1 MVLLL
6 GELCL
11 SGFVNHVGHEGDG
24 PRPPAEGRAAA
35 PDAVLEGGPV
45 LRIDSN
51 GEVSSR
57 RMPADVINL
66 TFDDGPDPVWTP
78 KILDVLAQHGAHAT
92 FFVIGSKVNDYPDLV
107 RRMVAEGHEVGV
119 HTFTHAELI
128 TIPQWRRNL
137 ELTLSQNAIA
147 GAAGV
152 NSLLLRPPFSSEP
165 DAMSAEE
172 FDALKSVAAGRYLT
186 VLADRDTK
194 DWANPGVPTI
204 VAAAAPAPGEG
215 AVVMFH
221 DGGGDRSQTV
231 AALDALLT
239 QFGQQGYH
247 FTTVSEAL
255 KLSPSNVAV
264 DTATDLRGDALRVAQ
279 GLANRLSDALE
290 WLLFIA
296 LGLGLLR
303 LGIQV
308 VAARIHARRA
318 RRRQERYRLRYLGP
332 VSVVVPAYNEAA
344 NIAAT
349 VRSLIASDYPS
360 VEVIVVDD
368 GSTDGTAD
376 IVRSLGLRGVR
387 VVRQA
392 NAGKPAALNTGI
404 ARAMGDLIVLVDGD
418 TVFEPHAIG
427 RLVQPFADADVGAV
441 SGNTKVANRNGLLG
455 RWQHLEYV
463 VGFNLDRRLYDLG
476 ECMPTV
482 PGAIGAF
489 RREVLDATGG
499 VPATTLAE
507 DTDLTMAVL
516 RAGWRVVYEETAI
529 AWTEAPSTL
538 RQLWRQRYRW
548 CYGTMQA
555 IWKHRASLREPG
567 PAGKLGR
574 RGLVYLVLFQI
585 LLPLSAPAVD
595 VYALYGLVFLPIPQ
609 VLAVWLSYTA
619 VQLLAAGYA
628 LRLDRERLTPLWSLP
643 FQLVVYRQLM
653 YLVTVQSTVTALTGI
668 RLRWHSVTRTGDAG
682 RLLEESEPEPM
693 PHPPAPR
700 SAHHET
706 DPAYHPIRRHG
717 RGGADWTRVE

>member
-1 MVLLL
+1 LVLGMVLLL
-6 GELCL
+6 GELSL
-11 SGFVNHVGHEGDG
+11 SGYVHHVGHEGDG

-45 LRIDSN
+45 LRIDSS
-51 GEVSSR
+51 GQVSSR
-57 RMPADVINL
+57 SMPADAIAL
-66 TFDDGPDPVWTP
+66 TFDDGPDPGWTP
-78 KILDVLAQHGAHAT
+78 KILDVLARHSAHAT
-92 FFVIGSKVNDYPDLV
+92 FFVIGSAVNEHPDLV

-128 TIPQWRRNL
+128 TIPQWRRDL

-152 NSLLLRPPFSSEP
+152 NSILLRPPFSSEP

-172 FDALKSVAAGRYLT
+172 FDAIKSVAAGRYLT
-186 VLADRDTK
+186 VLTDRDTK
-194 DWANPGVPTI
+194 DWANPGVPAIITS
-204 VAAAAPAPGEG
+204 ATPETGAG
-215 AVVMFH
+215 AVVMLH
-221 DGGGDRSQTV
+221 DGGGDRSQTL
-231 AALDALLT
+231 AALDAMLT
-239 QFGQQGYH
+239 QFSQQGYH
-247 FTTVSEAL
+247 FTTISEAL
-255 KLSPSNVAV
+255 KLPASNIPAS
-264 DTATDLRGDALRVAQ
+264 TGSDLRGDALRIAQ
-279 GLANRLSDALE
+279 RLASWLSGALE
-290 WLLFIA
+290 ALLFIA
-296 LGLGLLR
+296 LSLGLLR

-318 RRRQERYRLRYLGP
+318 RRRRERSRLRYLGP

-349 VRSLIASDYPS
+349 VQSLVASDYPS
-360 VEVIVVDD
+360 IEVIVVDD

-392 NAGKPAALNTGI
+392 NAGKPAALNAGI
-404 ARAMGDLIVLVDGD
+404 ARAMSDLIVLVDGD

-441 SGNTKVANRNGLLG
+441 SGNTKVANRKGLLG

-489 RREVLDATGG
+489 RRGVLDATGG
-499 VPATTLAE
+499 VPTTTLAE

-567 PAGKLGR
+567 AAGKLGR
-574 RGLVYLVLFQI
+574 RGLLYLVLFQI
-585 LLPLSAPAVD
+585 LLPLCAPAVD
-595 VYALYGLVFLPIPQ
+595 VYAVYGLLFLPVPQ

-619 VQLLAAGYA
+619 VQLVAAGYA

-643 FQLVVYRQLM
+643 FQLIVYRQLM

-668 RLRWHSVTRTGDAG
+668 RLRWHTVARTGDAG
-682 RLLEESEPEPM
+682 QMLESAESLHVPP
-693 PHPPAPR
+693 PRPAP
-700 SAHHET
+700 SQ
-706 DPAYHPIRRHG
+706 RR
-717 RGGADWTRVE
+717 RAEWTSVD